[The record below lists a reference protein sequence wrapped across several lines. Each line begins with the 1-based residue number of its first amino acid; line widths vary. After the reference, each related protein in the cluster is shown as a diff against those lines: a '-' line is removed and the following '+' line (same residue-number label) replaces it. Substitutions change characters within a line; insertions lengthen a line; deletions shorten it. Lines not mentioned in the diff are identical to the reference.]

1 MKRLFLTMALALVA
15 GCEGTLEGPRANPT
29 GGGTGGAGTG
39 AGGGTG
45 TGGGAPEVCEPG
57 VTQIPK
63 LLRVSNFE
71 YQAMVS
77 DVLGIDVG
85 DDYFTQWT
93 PIAQVYGFDTMSE
106 QRIDGQGLE
115 VQLDTAERLARTI
128 LATPALT
135 AHCPA
140 PAQPQT
146 PVCTVKQSYSG
157 TIDFSDTQGRDCWSY
172 RDSAN
177 VAMSFD
183 NANARWRKMPDE
195 NALIWATG
203 MHPGST
209 VNPVL
214 RWSAPLDGNVVL
226 TGSFGD
232 ADPGG
237 GDGVT
242 ATIRRNGTQVW
253 TQNIANG
260 GAAASFSLNLTL
272 VRGDLIDFVVSPNAS
287 PAYDTTGH
295 SISMTFAATPLK
307 AAWQWNNC
315 VFPLVSRLASRG
327 FRRPVR
333 PEELTDYQTLFESQ
347 RAAATAAGFAEPVD
361 EAMLAV
367 LQAVLLSP
375 NFTFKPELVPGGL
388 DTQEKSFGTASRLA
402 LFFRSSV
409 ADDELWTLA
418 EQGRLTD
425 QTVVAQQAARLLE
438 QDNARF
444 TRHFGGQWLDFRE
457 GPDLGQLTPSLMAE
471 PRDVFSELLR
481 TDQPAEKL
489 LRPGFTKVDTS
500 LAYHYGLSFPQGNEP
515 VRIVNTPLRGGLLQ
529 QAHFLTRTATGSEFR
544 RPIHRGLWALTRL
557 LCRSLPHLDAATL
570 EEINASLMSIDRSLP
585 LAQQMQIHRST
596 SNRCSGCHNM
606 MDPIGLALEKYDAQ
620 GLWRD
625 FYPNGAPITSDL
637 MLDGQLVA
645 DPNAL
650 TAAIENSPDFR
661 ACVATKLLTYG
672 LNRGPLDGE
681 LCVAR
686 EIARP
691 KDGSTPTLKEMTLE
705 ALSESM
711 RLTEVSP

>member
-1 MKRLFLTMALALVA
+1 MAVLACA
-15 GCEGTLEGPRANPT
+15 GCEGSLLGPREDRPT
-29 GGGTGGAGTG
+29 GGGVGTTGGGQ
-39 AGGGTG
+39 
-45 TGGGAPEVCEPG
+45 GGGAPEVCEPG
-57 VTQIPK
+57 VTQVPK

-115 VQLDTAERLARTI
+115 VQLDTTERLARTI

-172 RDSAN
+172 RDSAG

-183 NANARWRKMPDE
+183 NTRALWRKMPDE
-195 NALIWATG
+195 NALIWSTG

-214 RWSAPLDGNVVL
+214 RWSAPLDGTIAL
-226 TGSFGD
+226 TGSFSD

-242 ATIRRNGTQVW
+242 VSIRRNGNAVW
-253 TQNIANG
+253 TQNIANA
-260 GAAASFSLNLTL
+260 GAPASFSLTVPL
-272 VRGDLIDFVVSPNAS
+272 VRGDLLDFVVSPNAN
-287 PAYDTTGH
+287 PNYDTTGH
-295 SISMTFAATPLK
+295 SISMAFTATPLK
-307 AAWQWNNC
+307 AAWQWSNC
-315 VFPLVSRLASRG
+315 VGPLMTRLASRG

-333 PEELTDYQTLFESQ
+333 PDELADYQALYESQ
-347 RAAATAAGFAEPVD
+347 RTAAAAAGFAEPVD

-375 NFTFKPELVPGGL
+375 NFTFKPELVPNGV
-388 DTQEKSFGTASRLA
+388 DPQERSFATASRLS

-409 ADDELWTLA
+409 ADDELWALA
-418 EQGRLTD
+418 EQGKLTD
-425 QTVVAQQAARLLE
+425 QAVVAQQAARLLE

-457 GPDLGQLTPSLMAE
+457 GPDLGPLTSSMISE
-471 PRDVFSELLR
+471 PRDVFSELLA

-489 LRPGFTKVDTS
+489 LKPGFTMVDAS
-500 LAYHYGLSFPQGNEP
+500 LAYHYGLSFPMNGGT
-515 VRIVNTPLRGGLLQ
+515 VRKVNGTTRGGLLQ

-557 LCRSLPHLDAATL
+557 LCRSLPHLEAATL
-570 EEINASLMSIDRSLP
+570 EEINASLMSIDRTLP
-585 LAQQMQIHRST
+585 LPQQMAIHRGAA
-596 SNRCSGCHNM
+596 NRCSGCHNM
-606 MDPIGLALEKYDAQ
+606 MDPIGLALEKYDSQ

-625 FYPNGAPITSDL
+625 FYPGGAPIVSDL
-637 MLDGQLVA
+637 LLDGMPVA
-645 DPNAL
+645 DPNAVSSAL
-650 TAAIENSPDFR
+650 ENSPDFR
-661 ACVATKLLTYG
+661 ACVATKLLTFG
-672 LNRGPLDGE
+672 LNRGPLEGE
-681 LCVAR
+681 LCVAKN
-686 EIARP
+686 IARP
-691 KDGSTPTLKEMTLE
+691 ADGSTPSLKDMTLE
-705 ALSESM
+705 ALRESM
-711 RLTEVSP
+711 RLTEVAP